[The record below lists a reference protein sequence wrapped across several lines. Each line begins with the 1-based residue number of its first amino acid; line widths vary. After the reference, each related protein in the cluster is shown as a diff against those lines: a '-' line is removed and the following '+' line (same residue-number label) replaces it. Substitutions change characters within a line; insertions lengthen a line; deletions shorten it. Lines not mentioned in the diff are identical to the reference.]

1 MAPKVWK
8 IKTTIDDRRTSE
20 QHHENEAVIKN
31 ASDKTCPKSTTMP
44 PKAWK
49 IKNTVVAS
57 DHQQQEAGIMN
68 PVKLLVLPLRGI
80 IVHRAH
86 RSRPETISRNRRPDF
101 CYGKFLVYKRPFCLD
116 FLKFCFE
123 RFHVGLWS
131 SAKEY
136 NLQGILT
143 NVMGDLKNKLLFTWD
158 QEHCTD
164 SGFMCLENQDKPL
177 FLKELDHLWQKKY
190 PNLPWGDEE
199 YSASNTLLIASPEKA
214 LLNPPNT
221 AIFPLNYDPA
231 NKKDDFLGPKG
242 ELRVFLEGLAEAED
256 VQSYVQDHP
265 IGEPEILPSHPDWD
279 YYCKII
285 CYINKKRNI
294 AFGFFLPMKKGSYV
308 ACHIAFSIA
317 SPCRSSILVTRYL
330 FHFLRHIFHPDSSF
344 TPNQTQEDP
353 LMAPKIWR
361 IKSTVDDPHTSE
373 RHSQKEAGINNA
385 SNKTCPK
392 STSMPPK
399 DWKIKTTVVASGDQL
414 TDEQDDEKEAGINN
428 VVVASGDTEDDKEA
442 GIDSGIP
449 LDRLHLGS
457 KKKLLVIPLRG
468 IIVHR
473 AHRTRPDTIPRNR
486 RPDFCYGNFLVYK
499 RPFCLEF
506 LRFCFEKFNVGLW
519 SSSREQNLQGIL
531 TNVMGDLKNKLLFTW
546 DQKQCTNS
554 GFMCVENKE
563 KPLFLKELD
572 HLWQKKDPNLPWS
585 DGEYSASNTLL
596 ITYPEKTLL
605 NPPNTSISPLNYDP
619 ENKKDDFLGPKGEL
633 RVFLEGLAEAED
645 VQTYVQD
652 HPIGDPDIL
661 PSHPDWDYYCKII
674 CSINK
679 KRNKDKK
686 KLL

>member
-1 MAPKVWK
+1 
-8 IKTTIDDRRTSE
+8 
-20 QHHENEAVIKN
+20 
-31 ASDKTCPKSTTMP
+31 
-44 PKAWK
+44 
-49 IKNTVVAS
+49 
-57 DHQQQEAGIMN
+57 
-68 PVKLLVLPLRGI
+68 
-80 IVHRAH
+80 
-86 RSRPETISRNRRPDF
+86 
-101 CYGKFLVYKRPFCLD
+101 
-116 FLKFCFE
+116 
-123 RFHVGLWS
+123 
-131 SAKEY
+131 
-136 NLQGILT
+136 
-143 NVMGDLKNKLLFTWD
+143 
-158 QEHCTD
+158 
-164 SGFMCLENQDKPL
+164 
-177 FLKELDHLWQKKY
+177 
-190 PNLPWGDEE
+190 
-199 YSASNTLLIASPEKA
+199 
-214 LLNPPNT
+214 
-221 AIFPLNYDPA
+221 
-231 NKKDDFLGPKG
+231 
-242 ELRVFLEGLAEAED
+242 
-256 VQSYVQDHP
+256 
-265 IGEPEILPSHPDWD
+265 
-279 YYCKII
+279 
-285 CYINKKRNI
+285 
-294 AFGFFLPMKKGSYV
+294 
-308 ACHIAFSIA
+308 
-317 SPCRSSILVTRYL
+317 
-330 FHFLRHIFHPDSSF
+330 
-344 TPNQTQEDP
+344 
-353 LMAPKIWR
+353 MAPKIWR
-361 IKSTVDDPHTSE
+361 IKSTVDDPRTSE
-373 RHSQKEAGINNA
+373 RRSQKEAGINNA
-385 SNKTCPK
+385 SDKTCPK

-414 TDEQDDEKEAGINN
+414 TDEQYGE
-428 VVVASGDTEDDKEA
+428 KEA
-442 GIDSGIP
+442 GIDSGIS

-473 AHRTRPDTIPRNR
+473 AHRGWPDTIPRNR

-506 LRFCFEKFNVGLW
+506 LRFCFEKFHVGLW

-554 GFMCVENKE
+554 GFMCVENQE

-652 HPIGDPDIL
+652 HPIGDPEIL
-661 PSHPDWDYYCKII
+661 PSHPHWDYYCKII

>member
-1 MAPKVWK
+1 
-8 IKTTIDDRRTSE
+8 
-20 QHHENEAVIKN
+20 
-31 ASDKTCPKSTTMP
+31 
-44 PKAWK
+44 
-49 IKNTVVAS
+49 
-57 DHQQQEAGIMN
+57 
-68 PVKLLVLPLRGI
+68 
-80 IVHRAH
+80 
-86 RSRPETISRNRRPDF
+86 
-101 CYGKFLVYKRPFCLD
+101 
-116 FLKFCFE
+116 
-123 RFHVGLWS
+123 
-131 SAKEY
+131 
-136 NLQGILT
+136 
-143 NVMGDLKNKLLFTWD
+143 
-158 QEHCTD
+158 
-164 SGFMCLENQDKPL
+164 
-177 FLKELDHLWQKKY
+177 
-190 PNLPWGDEE
+190 
-199 YSASNTLLIASPEKA
+199 
-214 LLNPPNT
+214 
-221 AIFPLNYDPA
+221 
-231 NKKDDFLGPKG
+231 
-242 ELRVFLEGLAEAED
+242 
-256 VQSYVQDHP
+256 
-265 IGEPEILPSHPDWD
+265 
-279 YYCKII
+279 
-285 CYINKKRNI
+285 
-294 AFGFFLPMKKGSYV
+294 
-308 ACHIAFSIA
+308 
-317 SPCRSSILVTRYL
+317 
-330 FHFLRHIFHPDSSF
+330 
-344 TPNQTQEDP
+344 
-353 LMAPKIWR
+353 MAPKIWR

-619 ENKKDDFLGPKGEL
+619 ENKKDDFLGKYIDLCNSMFLYSNLRSKCILLGPKGEL